1 MSDSAAYQLYC
12 DGACRGNPGPS
23 AIGAVIYRGDTTIE
37 EISEHIGVAT
47 NNEAEYRS
55 LIRGLE
61 AIRAL
66 TSGDGAAGADH
77 QAGPDKI
84 QIQVFM
90 DSELVVRQVEG
101 RYKVKNERLKPLYQQ
116 VRALLAD
123 FPDWSIRHVPRA
135 KNAEADRLANAAY
148 S

>member
-1 MSDSAAYQLYC
+1 MSQSDPYQLYC

-23 AIGAVIYRGDTTIE
+23 AIGGVIYRNGSTIE

-61 AIRAL
+61 ALRDLAKPE
-66 TSGDGAAGADH
+66 TGDTDSGPRPA
-77 QAGPDKI
+77 I
-84 QIQVFM
+84 EVFM

-101 RYKVKNERLKPLYQQ
+101 RYKVKNERLRPLYQQ
-116 VRALLAD
+116 VRALLDD
-123 FPDWSIRHVPRA
+123 FPNWKIRHVPRA